1 MRMRLAIRALIKYLA
16 GLILVGILLF
26 VPAGNF
32 RYFEAW
38 LFIGLLFVPMLLL
51 GIVLLILS
59 PELLQKRL
67 ESKEEEK
74 TQKGVLGVFALL
86 FIAGFVVAGLDYR
99 FDWSHFPP
107 IIPKIG
113 SVFLLVCYALYAEV
127 IRENAY
133 LSRTIHVQEGQ
144 RVIDT
149 GLYALVRHPMYTVTL
164 LLFLSFAV
172 VLNSLWTLFCFLLF
186 IPLFVI
192 RILNEEKVLL
202 KDLQGYASYREKV
215 KYRLIPFI
223 W

>member
-26 VPAGNF
+26 VPAGSF
-32 RYFEAW
+32 RYDEAW
-38 LFIGLLFVPMLLL
+38 LFIALLFVPMLLL
-51 GIVLLILS
+51 GIVLLIRS

-74 TQKGVLGVFALL
+74 TQKGVLGIFAFL
-86 FIAGFVVAGLDYR
+86 FVLGFILAGLDYR
-99 FDWSHFPP
+99 FDWSRFHP

-149 GLYALVRHPMYTVTL
+149 GLYAFVRHPMYTVTL

>member
-26 VPAGNF
+26 VPAGSF
-32 RYFEAW
+32 RYFEGW

-51 GIVLLILS
+51 GMVLLFRS

-74 TQKGVLGVFALL
+74 TQKGVLGVFAFL
-86 FIAGFVVAGLDYR
+86 FVAGFILAGLDYR
-99 FDWSHFPP
+99 FDWSRFPP

-113 SVFLLVCYALYAEV
+113 SVFLLVSYALYAEV
-127 IRENAY
+127 IRENTY
-133 LSRTIHVQEGQ
+133 LSRTIHVQDGQ

>member
-1 MRMRLAIRALIKYLA
+1 M
-16 GLILVGILLF
+16 
-26 VPAGNF
+26 
-32 RYFEAW
+32 
-38 LFIGLLFVPMLLL
+38 
-51 GIVLLILS
+51 
-59 PELLQKRL
+59 
-67 ESKEEEK
+67 
-74 TQKGVLGVFALL
+74 
-86 FIAGFVVAGLDYR
+86 VAGLDYR
-99 FDWSHFPP
+99 FDWSHFSP

-149 GLYALVRHPMYTVTL
+149 GLYAFVRHPMYTVTL

>member
-26 VPAGNF
+26 VPAGSF

-51 GIVLLILS
+51 GIVLLFRS

-74 TQKGVLGVFALL
+74 TQKGVLGVFAFL
-86 FIAGFVVAGLDYR
+86 FVAGFILAGLDYR
-99 FDWSHFPP
+99 FDWSRFPP

-144 RVIDT
+144 LVIDT
-149 GLYALVRHPMYTVTL
+149 GLYAFVRDSYSQRGKGSLKGFAGVC
-164 LLFLSFAV
+164 FLSGKSEI
-172 VLNSLWTLFCFLLF
+172 SLD
-186 IPLFVI
+186 PL
-192 RILNEEKVLL
+192 
-202 KDLQGYASYREKV
+202 YMV
-215 KYRLIPFI
+215 KKSADCLPIF
-223 W
+223 